1 MIRESKITVC
11 FRDFYLF
18 SGKDCLYPKVPC
30 DFDPRRP
37 DFAPY
42 GLTCERWTPSL
53 MRRPDRH
60 NEIELNLLESG
71 SITYLSGGR
80 KVKIDSHRLAVFWAA
95 IPHQI
100 IDIVGRHTYF
110 VATLPLAWF
119 LQCGFDDRLVQPIL
133 HGQVLSDPSKDRGAT
148 DADLFRRWL
157 GDLNKA
163 ERPGR
168 RAMMLELEAR
178 LVRLASSLPPHKS
191 AARPTRSGALEAQR
205 LTKAEQMACFIAQHY
220 LEPLSVEQISQSV
233 QLHPNYAMNLF
244 KRVFSHDRH
253 GLRQPTPDLPRPA
266 PAGDQRR
273 KDSLRR
279 LKFRL
284 RIDQPL
290 QQRFSPRLRNFA
302 QGISQGTSDMR
313 LILSHAFR
321 HA

>member
-1 MIRESKITVC
+1 MR
-11 FRDFYLF
+11 
-18 SGKDCLYPKVPC
+18 
-30 DFDPRRP
+30 FDPRRP

-80 KVKIDSHRLAVFWAA
+80 KVKIDAHRLAVFWAA

-133 HGQVLSDPSKDRGAT
+133 HGQVLSDPSKDRYTT

-163 ERPGR
+163 GAPGR

-178 LVRLASSLPPHKS
+178 LVRLASSLPPHNS
-191 AARPTRSGALEAQR
+191 NARPTRSGALEAQH

-220 LEPLSVEQISQSV
+220 LEPLSVEHISKSV

-244 KRVFSHDRH
+244 KRVFGTTVTDYVGQHRISHS
-253 GLRQPTPDLPRPA
+253 
-266 PAGDQRR
+266 QRLLATTDEKILSVALNSGFGSISR
-273 KDSLRR
+273 FNSVFRR
-279 LKFRL
+279 
-284 RIDQPL
+284 
-290 QQRFSPRLRNFA
+290 A
-302 QGISQGTSDMR
+302 CGTSPKEYR
-313 LILSHAFR
+313 KGHRI
-321 HA
+321 

>member
-1 MIRESKITVC
+1 
-11 FRDFYLF
+11 
-18 SGKDCLYPKVPC
+18 
-30 DFDPRRP
+30 
-37 DFAPY
+37 
-42 GLTCERWTPSL
+42 

-163 ERPGR
+163 GAPGR

-244 KRVFSHDRH
+244 KRVFSTTVTDYVSQHRISH
-253 GLRQPTPDLPRPA
+253 A
-266 PAGDQRR
+266 QRLLATSDEKILSVALSSGFGSISR
-273 KDSLRR
+273 FNSVFRR
-279 LKFRL
+279 
-284 RIDQPL
+284 
-290 QQRFSPRLRNFA
+290 A
-302 QGISQGTSDMR
+302 CGTSPKEYR
-313 LILSHAFR
+313 KGHRI
-321 HA
+321 

>member
-1 MIRESKITVC
+1 MR
-11 FRDFYLF
+11 
-18 SGKDCLYPKVPC
+18 
-30 DFDPRRP
+30 FDPRRP

-80 KVKIDSHRLAVFWAA
+80 KVKIDAHRLAVFWAA

-133 HGQVLSDPSKDRGAT
+133 HGQFLSDPSTERGT
-148 DADLFRRWL
+148 SDTELFRRWFS
-157 GDLNKA
+157 DLKKA
-163 ERPGR
+163 GAPGR

-178 LVRLASSLPPHKS
+178 LVRLASSLPSRNSNPRP
-191 AARPTRSGALEAQR
+191 ARTGAIEAQR

-244 KRVFSHDRH
+244 KRVFSTTVTDYVSQHRISH
-253 GLRQPTPDLPRPA
+253 S
-266 PAGDQRR
+266 QRLLATTDEKILSVALSSGFGSISR
-273 KDSLRR
+273 FNSVFRR
-279 LKFRL
+279 
-284 RIDQPL
+284 
-290 QQRFSPRLRNFA
+290 A
-302 QGISQGTSDMR
+302 CGTSPKEYR
-313 LILSHAFR
+313 KGHRI
-321 HA
+321 